1 VRAAGGE
8 LEISLMNPPQIPT
21 PRRVLCAIASTSEAE
36 SMGLTIAAADRHAAQ
51 MALDFA
57 AKVGAAVRFV
67 HVVDF
72 LDARGHASVPLVQ
85 QLVRDELTPE
95 LAALEA
101 KAGEMG
107 VEASHVFTRGKAWY
121 KLLREAHRWSADLVV
136 LSPRRDKLSF
146 GDRVLH
152 GSTASRVLR
161 KAQCPVWIV
170 DPRSRGET
178 LRVLA
183 LVGRT
188 VVSEQVV
195 SAANMLA
202 DGLGAERYALH
213 CLDYPN
219 DIALV
224 RMPDARQ
231 AIRAY
236 HDEILGEAREDLRRL
251 TGGKEAGW
259 NLLFE
264 NDWVVRKAPSVVE
277 EHEIDVVVLGSLSN
291 RSLAGV
297 LLGTTAGKL
306 LERCQVSA
314 YIVRPDDWVSPIQFD
329 S

>member
-1 VRAAGGE
+1 M
-8 LEISLMNPPQIPT
+8 SPPKNPA
-21 PRRVLCAIASTSEAE
+21 PRRVLCAIASTSEPE
-36 SMGLTIAAADRHAAQ
+36 STGLTIAAADRHAAR
-51 MALDFA
+51 MTVDFA

-72 LDARGHASVPLVQ
+72 LDARGHSSVPLVQ

-95 LAALEA
+95 LTALEA

-107 VEASHVFTRGKAWY
+107 VKADHVFTRGKAWY
-121 KLLREAHRWSADLVV
+121 KLLREAHRWSADLLV

-146 GDRVLH
+146 GD
-152 GSTASRVLR
+152 RVLR

-188 VVSEQVV
+188 VVSERVV
-195 SAANMLA
+195 AAASMLA
-202 DGLGAERYALH
+202 DALGAERYALH

-231 AIRAY
+231 AIREY

-259 NLLFE
+259 ELLFE

-277 EHEIDVVVLGSLSN
+277 EYEIDVVVLGSLSN

-314 YIVRPDDWVSPIQFD
+314 YVVRPDDWVSPIQFD